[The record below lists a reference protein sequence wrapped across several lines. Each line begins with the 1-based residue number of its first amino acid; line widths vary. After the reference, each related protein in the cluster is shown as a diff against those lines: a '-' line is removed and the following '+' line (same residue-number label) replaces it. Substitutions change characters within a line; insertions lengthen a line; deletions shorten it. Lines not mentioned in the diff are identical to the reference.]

1 MKNTMKRAE
10 GKMRRVNLAC
20 SSWTCGVCRA
30 QGNTQSRSEQ
40 GRESVQIR
48 FGTVTLRV
56 SCFRNDRVSEC
67 VVSQTPRQGF
77 KCREFV
83 QEMEEALVRKEEV
96 GK

>member
-1 MKNTMKRAE
+1 MPVALGPVECAVHRGTHS
-10 GKMRRVNLAC
+10 LD
-20 SSWTCGVCRA
+20 
-30 QGNTQSRSEQ
+30 QSKA
-40 GRESVQIR
+40 ESVQIR